1 MTIKRFNLQLPG
13 DLSSAELASFIGL
26 TAKAAAAK
34 RSAII
39 LGTTATKTKRRTWI
53 EVEQRLE
60 DQVLA
65 LLQTCLPGVRV
76 ELTKV
81 AKENFTL
88 IGDLRLSTRQRPL
101 NADAPTA
108 AGLLATTRSLFK
120 GERLQWQLML
130 TGARTP
136 RPIHSG
142 KEEYSGRAFKTMLGI
157 QDDPVISDSRDRS
170 DLLAKQKHP
179 LVNALGT
186 LAVSTA
192 ASQRDQAVT
201 GQALAALRSVE
212 APGVRTKLRTSWQG
226 RRQGQ
231 LANRRLPRFEWPLQ
245 LNLDEVVALLGWPTA
260 DQVETDGDRHARW
273 LPPATSCT
281 RGVIVATTSNP
292 KGNKSDLVLPDVSRG
307 MHTHVL
313 GPTGVGKSTV
323 LAQAALQDIAAG
335 RGVVVLD
342 PKRDLVEAIL
352 QRIPKDHVNRVI
364 VFDPST
370 PDRKLALN
378 PLRGARP
385 EQATDFLVHLMRGLF
400 ALAWGPRT
408 EDVLRTGLLSLALT
422 GKHTLIDLPRLLTD
436 SQFRSS
442 VQASLPP
449 HPLLTEYWAW
459 FESLSDSHRAEI
471 TAPLLSR
478 LRSLL
483 LAGPL
488 HDILSIPDPRFDLDV
503 VFRKR
508 QVVLIPLSAGQ
519 LGADA
524 AGLLG
529 GLIMA
534 RLWQLTQQRSA
545 LPERMRHPVM
555 LYLDE
560 FHQYLHLPTSMSE
573 TLAQAR
579 GLGVGLTL
587 AHQHLDQLTPEVRA
601 AVLANARNRIIFQLP
616 AKDAAVVASDM
627 APLVAD
633 DFKALSS
640 YEIYLRTVNG
650 STVQRPASGY
660 TVRPTPGDPK
670 RAASIRRASL
680 DRYGDDPRAEGRA
693 RSAGTSVS
701 KSPPIGFK
709 PADSDDPEVAA

>member
-1 MTIKRFNLQLPG
+1 MTIKRFNLKLPG
-13 DLSSAELASFIGL
+13 DLKQDQLASFLGL
-26 TAKAAAAK
+26 AAKAAAAK
-34 RSAII
+34 RSAVI
-39 LGTTATKTKRRTWI
+39 LGTTSTNAKRSTWI
-53 EVEQRLE
+53 EVEERLE

-76 ELTKV
+76 QLTTITEE
-81 AKENFTL
+81 AFTL
-88 IGDLRLSTRQRPL
+88 VGDLRLSTNRRPL
-101 NADAPTA
+101 STDTDTA
-108 AGLLATTRSLFK
+108 AGLQATSRSLFK

-130 TGARTP
+130 TSAQTP
-136 RPIHSG
+136 HPIHSG
-142 KEEYSGRAFKTMLGI
+142 KDEQSGRVFKTVLGI
-157 QDDPVISDSRDRS
+157 ESDPVISDSRDRS
-170 DLLAKQKHP
+170 DLMAKQKSP

-186 LAVSTA
+186 LAVTTA
-192 ASQRDQAVT
+192 IKQRDKAVV

-212 APGVRTKLRTSWQG
+212 APGVRLQLRTSWQG
-226 RRQGQ
+226 RRRAQ
-231 LANRRLPRFEWPLQ
+231 LANRRLPHFEWPLQ

-260 DQVETDGDRHARW
+260 DQVDDSTESHARW
-273 LPPATSCT
+273 LAPTISGE
-281 RGVIVATTSNP
+281 RGVIVATTIDP
-292 KGNKSDLVLPDVSRG
+292 KGKRSDLVLPDSARL
-307 MHTHVL
+307 MHTHLL

-323 LAQAALQDIAAG
+323 LAQAALQDIVAG

-342 PKRDLVEAIL
+342 PKQDLIESIL
-352 QRIPKDHVNRVI
+352 QRIPKQHRDRVI

-370 PDRKLALN
+370 PSPKLALN

-385 EQATDFLVHLMRGLF
+385 EQQTDFLVHVMRGLF
-400 ALAWGPRT
+400 ARAWGPRT

-422 GKHTLIDLPRLLTD
+422 GKHTLVDLPRLLTD
-436 SQFRSS
+436 TQFRSS

-449 HPLLTEYWAW
+449 HPLLSEYWTW
-459 FESLSDSHRAEI
+459 FEALSDSHRAEI

-488 HDILSIPDPRFDLDV
+488 HDILSVADPKFDLDV
-503 VFRKR
+503 AFRKR
-508 QVVLIPLSAGQ
+508 QVVLVPLSAGQ

-529 GLIMA
+529 SLIMA
-534 RLWQLTQQRSA
+534 RLWQLTQARSG
-545 LPERMRHPVM
+545 LPARMRHPVM

-587 AHQHLDQLTPEVRA
+587 AHQHLDQLTSDVRS
-601 AVLANARNRIIFQLP
+601 AVLANARNRIVFQLP
-616 AKDAAVVASDM
+616 AKDAALMSSDM

-633 DFKALSS
+633 DFKNLDS

-650 STVQRPASGY
+650 ATVQRPVSGH
-660 TVRPTPGDPK
+660 TNQLKLGNPK
-670 RAASIRRASL
+670 MVKAIRRNSL
-680 DRYGDDPRAEGRA
+680 ERYGDQPQATRETKNTEPAASE
-693 RSAGTSVS
+693 
-701 KSPPIGFK
+701 SPPIGFK
-709 PADSDDPEVAA
+709 PVDADDPEVVA